1 MKAWRAGP
9 DPGAAGR
16 HNGTEWFHLSGS
28 IRMARKHKSIVA
40 LDIGTSSVRALA
52 AEIENDDV
60 AITGIS
66 SQPSYGVKKGIV
78 INMDSTVDSIKNALE
93 ELETMTGADI
103 HAGFLS
109 ISGCH
114 IKGIASSGVIALSSR
129 EVRKNDIESAMESA
143 KEVVI
148 PTDREV
154 LQIIP
159 QEFLVDDQDGIR
171 DPLGM
176 SGVRL
181 ESRAYI
187 ITGAV
192 TAAQNI
198 VRCANRSGLKV
209 LDMVLQS
216 LASAEAVLSDDE
228 KELGCALLDIGGGTT
243 DIAVYT
249 RGCIRSCTTIPL
261 GGNQIT
267 SDIAIGLRTPLAEA
281 EEIKKA
287 FGHAAAPLDCSGSID
302 VGSLG
307 ERTIK
312 TTPSSFLH
320 TIIRARVEE
329 MFTLIKKDLETSGFA
344 ALLPA
349 GVVLTGGTA
358 LLKGICEAAQDV
370 LELPVR
376 LGRPQGVSGINDIK
390 SPAFAAPVGIVLHAA
405 PGRRR
410 SGRAAPCGASAAE
423 CASGSAMP
431 FNRRAHQRRSY
442 IYTHR

>member
-1 MKAWRAGP
+1 
-9 DPGAAGR
+9 
-16 HNGTEWFHLSGS
+16 
-28 IRMARKHKSIVA
+28 MARKNKSIVA
-40 LDIGTSSVRALA
+40 LDIGTSSVHALA
-52 AEIENDDV
+52 AEVEQDD
-60 AITGIS
+60 ISIIGIS

-109 ISGCH
+109 ISGSH
-114 IKGIASSGVIALSSR
+114 IKGITSSGVIPLINH
-129 EVRKNDIESAMESA
+129 EVKKSDIENAMDSA
-143 KEVVI
+143 KGVVI

-154 LQIIP
+154 IQIIP

-171 DPLGM
+171 DPMGM

-198 VRCANRSGLKV
+198 IRCANRSGLKV

-216 LASAEAVLSDDE
+216 LAAAESVLSDDE
-228 KELGCALLDIGGGTT
+228 KELGCALVDIGGGTT

-249 RGCIRSCTTIPL
+249 RGCVRSCTTIPL

-267 SDIAIGLRTPLAEA
+267 SDVAIGLRTPLAEA
-281 EEIKKA
+281 EEIKKV
-287 FGHAAAPLDCSGSID
+287 FGHAAAPSDCSDSID
-302 VGSLG
+302 VGALG

-312 TTPSSFLH
+312 TTSSSFLH
-320 TIIRARVEE
+320 KIIRARVEE
-329 MFTLIKKDLETSGFA
+329 LFTLIKKDLETSGFSA
-344 ALLPA
+344 QLPA
-349 GVVLTGGTA
+349 GIVLTGGTA
-358 LLKGICEAAQDV
+358 LLKGICEAAQDT

-376 LGRPQGVSGINDIK
+376 LGKPQGVSGINDIK
-390 SPAFAAPVGIVLHAA
+390 SAAYAAPVGIILHAA
-405 PGRRR
+405 RDRHAALSPGKPR
-410 SGRAAPCGASAAE
+410 SPLGRVGTRMRQWFGDA
-423 CASGSAMP
+423 
-431 FNRRAHQRRSY
+431 F
-442 IYTHR
+442 